1 MMESSIAPLLGDDEK
16 PDVQLHRVR
25 HGAACAI
32 LALFVVMAACHRTL
46 RGTALWDSIH
56 AADHAFEVGANYV
69 GDASFG
75 VTGTVAAGAAGLDAF
90 GCVVV
95 GFITALGGGT
105 CRDVLLGRLPIFW
118 LVAWDE
124 ALLCVAVC
132 VATFFAWPPLARR
145 RGLSV
150 EGELLFWTDT
160 VGLGVFAANGALV
173 GDDMHPAASCGR
185 DDFREICGGKA
196 MRNRHRHAW

>member
-1 MMESSIAPLLGDDEK
+1 MESSVAPLLGEDEK
-16 PDVQLHRVR
+16 PDAQRHRRR

-132 VATFFAWPPLARR
+132 AATFFAWPPLAR
-145 RGLSV
+145 
-150 EGELLFWTDT
+150 
-160 VGLGVFAANGALV
+160 AAG
-173 GDDMHPAASCGR
+173 
-185 DDFREICGGKA
+185 
-196 MRNRHRHAW
+196 